1 MVTLGSRTKTRK
13 GQEEHFSFLRQ
24 HQSLEGQSLGAFF
37 VKSKDLLL

>member
-24 HQSLEGQSLGAFF
+24 RHSLEGQSLGAFF
-37 VKSKDLLL
+37 KSKDLLL